1 MSFKSSFGT
10 LEATGGSWLG
20 FGILILIWIW
30 SRVFDTHL
38 FRIWCWRCQEHPC
51 PLSPDLGLLRTLGV
65 PECSL
70 ASWSLF
76 GYGHWSMIHPWSK
89 FWLSILVLKVQRTL
103 LSFKSSFGAL
113 EDAGGSWLR
122 FGFLIL
128 NFIWSLDFGTP
139 MHWILNLYID
149 FEDAENIHVLLVLI
163 LGFEDTGG
171 SWLRFGILIL
181 ICIWSPAFD
190 TLMFQI
196 FSV

>member
-1 MSFKSSFGT
+1 MFQ
-10 LEATGGSWLG
+10 
-20 FGILILIWIW
+20 ILALSWIW
-30 SRVFDTHL
+30 
-38 FRIWCWRCQEHPC
+38 RCKEHPC
-51 PLSPDLGLLRTLGV
+51 PLSLDLGLWRTLEV
-65 PECSL
+65 PDWGL
-70 ASWSLF
+70 PSWSWF
-76 GYGHWSMIHPWSK
+76 RYGYWSLVHPCSK
-89 FWLSILVLKVQRTL
+89 FL
-103 LSFKSSFGAL
+103 LSFLILNVQPTYMSLKSWFVAL

-181 ICIWSPAFD
+181 IWIWSLVFSTP
-190 TLMFQI
+190 MFWI
-196 FSV
+196 LALYLDFEGAKNIHVL